1 MDKRSALTR
10 SLLDFNFIPT
20 LNIYMANKQIISTKN
35 APSAIGAYSQAVRTG
50 NTVYISGQIPLDP
63 STMEVVEGG
72 FEAEA
77 RRVFENLKGVAEAS
91 GGSLNDVVRATIYML
106 DLANFAMVNEIMAE
120 YFDEPYPARA
130 AIGVAQLPKGVAIE
144 MDAILELRA
153 TQPTHE

>member
-1 MDKRSALTR
+1 
-10 SLLDFNFIPT
+10 
-20 LNIYMANKQIISTKN
+20 MAYKQIISTNN

-63 STMEVVEGG
+63 ATMEVVEGG

-91 GGSLNDVVRATIYML
+91 GGNLNNVVRATIYML
-106 DLANFAMVNEIMAE
+106 DLAHFAKVNEIMAE

-130 AIGVAQLPKGVAIE
+130 AVGVAQLPKGVAIE
-144 MDAILELRA
+144 MDAILDLSE
-153 TQPTHE
+153 